1 MGGVKKLVWS
11 LRGVCIWRERLK
23 GESGE
28 GVFEVRMEKKL
39 SEQER
44 DEEIFSKGEG
54 KNYQQKL
61 SKTHNN

>member
-1 MGGVKKLVWS
+1 M
-11 LRGVCIWRERLK
+11 K